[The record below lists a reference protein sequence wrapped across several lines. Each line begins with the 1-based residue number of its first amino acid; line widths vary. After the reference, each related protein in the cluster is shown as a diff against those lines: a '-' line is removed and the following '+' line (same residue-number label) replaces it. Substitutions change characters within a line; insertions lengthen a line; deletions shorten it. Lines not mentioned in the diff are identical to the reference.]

1 MHNNALSSLPKELT
15 RLTRLQQCWLA
26 GNQFPPVVAGISLA
40 VDEDCAKLTAK
51 KFPQVLK
58 CLCGPAELAAAPS
71 LTVLARPDDIDSGES
86 SETKNIEASLWIAEH
101 LEKLEFEDAAEKREM
116 GAWLAETFNGSTTWA
131 SSVLEAVDEIVL
143 VAKVATVIL
152 KLTLFV
158 VERNELAGKND
169 ARVRNLCARLRELH
183 ASIAQVRDF
192 VRNQARLIVGGDGAS
207 AQTASALAAPLQRVL
222 RAVQDARDAV
232 DAWSEVSRAKGADQW
247 SCFKRWCARVVKSGR
262 HADLLAAA
270 NDELQASL
278 AQLGHVASLR
288 AALSTA
294 STWGT
299 SGGGGGGVDEEALRQ
314 WLQSTA
320 QRDAEFCAAV
330 QQDSGAVKERVMQL
344 MPEFD
349 AVLARQLSA
358 VHEKLDAVLSRSAS
372 GGGGSGGGASAL
384 VHLPHDSFTE
394 IGVVGAGAY
403 GVVKSKRCSTL
414 GRQPVAVKELL
425 LTGDAA
431 SDRERRARFQ
441 REAELLSSC
450 NHQSIVRAY
459 GVVRTPTNDLW
470 LVTELLDV
478 SLDRFIA
485 ARAAESEAWPF
496 EERVRIASEIALGLE
511 HLHRRGILHRDL
523 KSANVMLNKA
533 REAKLIDFGL
543 SKDANDAR
551 SRTATS
557 GTLAAS
563 SLWMAPE
570 IRTNEDFCEATDVY
584 AFGMV
589 LAELLFAELPST
601 RTLLKVART
610 EERGEWRAL
619 IERCTEEE
627 ARKRPTATQC
637 VNELNRFEC

>member
-1 MHNNALSSLPKELT
+1 MLNVLIGGEPQTAVAVAVTPKE
-15 RLTRLQQCWLA
+15 
-26 GNQFPPVVAGISLA
+26 S
-40 VDEDCAKLTAK
+40 K
-51 KFPQVLK
+51 
-58 CLCGPAELAAAPS
+58 S
-71 LTVLARPDDIDSGES
+71 ES
-86 SETKNIEASLWIAEH
+86 SEIKNVEASLWITEH
-101 LEKLEFEDAAEKREM
+101 LEKLEFEDAAEKREVTE
-116 GAWLAETFNGSTTWA
+116 WLAETFKGSATWA
-131 SSVLEAVDEIVL
+131 SSMIEAVDEIVL

-152 KLTLFV
+152 KLAMLV
-158 VERNELAGKND
+158 LERNELASKND
-169 ARVRNLCARLRELH
+169 ARVRNLCSRLRELH
-183 ASIAQVRDF
+183 TSIAQVRDF

-222 RAVQDARDAV
+222 RAVQDARDAI
-232 DAWSEVSRAKGADQW
+232 DAWTEVSRAKGADQW
-247 SCFKRWCARVVKSGR
+247 STFKRWCARVVKSGR

-294 STWGT
+294 SSWGA
-299 SGGGGGGVDEEALRQ
+299 GGGASVDEEALRQ
-314 WLQSTA
+314 WLQSAA

-330 QQDSGAVKERVMQL
+330 QQDSGAVKDRVMQL

-349 AVLARQLSA
+349 AVLARQLAA
-358 VHEKLDAVLSRSAS
+358 VHDKLDAVLEQSRSAS
-372 GGGGSGGGASAL
+372 GNSL

-394 IGVVGAGAY
+394 IGVLGAGAY

-425 LTGDAA
+425 LTGDSA
-431 SDRERRARFQ
+431 SDKQRRARFQ

-459 GVVRTPTNDLW
+459 GVVRTPSNDLW

-478 SLDRFIA
+478 ALDRFIA
-485 ARAAESEAWPF
+485 ERASESEQWSF
-496 EERVRIASEIALGLE
+496 EERTRIACEIALGLE
-511 HLHRRGILHRDL
+511 HLHKRGILHRDL
-523 KSANVMLNKA
+523 KSANVMLSKA

-551 SRTATS
+551 SKTTTSTAHS
-557 GTLAAS
+557 S

-570 IRTNEDFCEATDVY
+570 IRSNDDFCQATDVY

-589 LAELLFAELPST
+589 LTELLLVELPST
-601 RTLLKVART
+601 RTLLKVAKS
-610 EERGEWRAL
+610 ERGEWRTL

-627 ARKRPTATQC
+627 PRQRPTTTQC
-637 VNELNRFEC
+637 VDELNKFQ